1 MISLLL
7 LTVWVCGARDYGQIN
22 TELMEKIRKKLE
34 ELKKEVYYAKHA
46 DLNIIDK
53 IDKKV
58 KELDKLVNSS
68 NVIPDVIE
76 TNPFTSEMAKA
87 YEIPKD
93 QQTVYTHIAVGKNG
107 IALYDALGN
116 KGFNLFEKHSR

>member
-1 MISLLL
+1 
-7 LTVWVCGARDYGQIN
+7 
-22 TELMEKIRKKLE
+22 MEKIRKKLE

-68 NVIPDVIE
+68 NVIHDVSDSFQFTHEEIE
-76 TNPFTSEMAKA
+76 SMTNRELIIYCEYLKLKQYP
-87 YEIPKD
+87 
-93 QQTVYTHIAVGKNG
+93 
-107 IALYDALGN
+107 
-116 KGFNLFEKHSR
+116 LFWRYVDEVKIEK

>member
-1 MISLLL
+1 
-7 LTVWVCGARDYGQIN
+7 
-22 TELMEKIRKKLE
+22 MEKIRKKLE

-68 NVIPDVIE
+68 NVIHDVSDSFQFTHEEIE
-76 TNPFTSEMAKA
+76 SMTNRELIIYCEYLKLKQYP
-87 YEIPKD
+87 
-93 QQTVYTHIAVGKNG
+93 
-107 IALYDALGN
+107 
-116 KGFNLFEKHSR
+116 LFWRHVDEVKIEK